1 MVRGRILIRLGAL
14 GLAVVLAGCVNP
26 EDSGMRVIVGAK
38 LEAGDGQSPIEYS
51 VVVVKDGKFQA
62 VGPQATTPVPIGAEI
77 TRGNGM
83 TIEPAPGGNPIAVGR
98 PANLVLKGDHERIM
112 RSGAWVQ

>member
-1 MVRGRILIRLGAL
+1 MVPSVFLCA
-14 GLAVVLAGCVNP
+14 CVRP
-26 EDSGMRVIVGAK
+26 EDSGMRVIVGAR
-38 LEAGDGQSPIEYS
+38 LNAGDGRAPIDYS

-62 VGPQATTPVPIGAEI
+62 VGPQATTPVPIGADI

-83 TIEPAPGGNPIAVGR
+83 TIEPVPGGNPIEVGR
-98 PANLVLKGDHERIM
+98 PANLVLKGDHERVM